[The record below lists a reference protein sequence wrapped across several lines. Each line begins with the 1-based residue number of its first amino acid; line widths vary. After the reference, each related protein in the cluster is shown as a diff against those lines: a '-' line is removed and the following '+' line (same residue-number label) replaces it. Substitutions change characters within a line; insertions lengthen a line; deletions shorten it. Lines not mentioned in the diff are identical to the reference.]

1 MIGEIETSQDKG
13 CEVMWTFQLVAVAVL
28 FIFFFFFYSAHILD
42 YILGAI
48 LWAWALDWHY
58 FIFFFFF
65 FLPGYK
71 NDCYLWVHV
80 RLIVFSFTRRM
91 LAVAASFSFL
101 LLCRLDVINLSLLD
115 SRFHPLFSFLFRTQ
129 YNIHLVGLV
138 DHLDHLDSKVIP

>member
-1 MIGEIETSQDKG
+1 
-13 CEVMWTFQLVAVAVL
+13 
-28 FIFFFFFYSAHILD
+28 
-42 YILGAI
+42 
-48 LWAWALDWHY
+48 
-58 FIFFFFF
+58 
-65 FLPGYK
+65 
-71 NDCYLWVHV
+71 
-80 RLIVFSFTRRM
+80 M